1 MTEIAAFSVAAA
13 LAAIVLVWRAVK
25 EKSALAG
32 RVSALEKEN
41 AALEKDKAV
50 LESRVAI
57 MMEDAARAEERHR
70 SSVEEIRRMNEQ
82 YLADSDARHRKD
94 MDVMKEQFKAAAA
107 EIASMN
113 SREFREQS
121 TAGIADML
129 APIKEKFAELDRT
142 MKTSHT
148 ESVKYNSELSASIRL
163 VMEQSR
169 HVGEEA
175 RNLADALS
183 GRSKVQGDFGEML
196 LKDILK
202 NAGLQEGLHFISQG
216 VITDSGGH
224 EVRSEEGAV
233 MIPDTLVFYPDD
245 TMVVVDSKV
254 SLTAFNSYMAASSA
268 ADRDRYAREHVESVR
283 KHVDELKSKDYAS
296 YIPEGKRKVDYNI
309 MFIPIEGAFRLM
321 LDEAPLLWQTAKNNN
336 VLIVSQMTLV
346 IVLNMIQMS
355 WKQSEQEKN
364 IEEVYRT
371 ASELMGQLQGWMSS
385 FVDIGTSL
393 DRAVKSYAES
403 KKKLADS
410 RQSVIGKIGKLES
423 LGLSPKRSRGR
434 VRISARKTGPESVI
448 PKELENPGM
457 E

>member
-57 MMEDAARAEERHR
+57 MMEDVAKAEERHR

-403 KKKLADS
+403 KKKLTDS

-448 PKELENPGM
+448 PKELENPDM

>member
-224 EVRSEEGAV
+224 EVRSEEGVV

-393 DRAVKSYAES
+393 DRAVKSYTES